1 MIPFRRMGDWLKFGV
16 ALLLIALNGFFVTVE
31 FALVR
36 VRPMRLEALKRR
48 GVRRAATAVE
58 LVRGLSQTLATTQ
71 VGITLASLGVGW
83 LGEPAIA
90 SILER
95 LLDGAIPLGY
105 LRPLAFAIGFLVI
118 TLITVILGEL
128 VPKAVGIQRAETVM
142 LAAAPPLR
150 MLRTAL
156 WPMVA
161 VTNATAL
168 AVMRGLGVSAAFGE
182 ESAHSEEELR
192 VILAR
197 SHDRG
202 QISRVGRDILE
213 RVLGFSRLT
222 ARQLMIPRPDVVWLS
237 STKTPA
243 ENFEKARASGY
254 TRFPYCEGDL
264 DRVLGIVHI
273 KDLAVGAPGVNPASV
288 MRPPVVVPETA
299 TADRLLRRFQRRR
312 LHMAI
317 VVDEYGGTSGVVTLE
332 DVLEEIV
339 GDVQD
344 EFDQEPLEIAPLGD
358 DRFRIAG
365 SARFEEVARA
375 LRAHEPPDAEVDTI
389 AGYVQDQL
397 GRIAKVGDT
406 ALLGRYALRVEEV
419 SRNRI
424 VSLTATPESPARAAD
439 EKTPG

>member
-1 MIPFRRMGDWLKFGV
+1 MGDGLKIGF
-16 ALLLIALNGFFVTVE
+16 ALLLIAVNGFFVTAE

-36 VRPMRLEALKRR
+36 VRPTRIEALKRK
-48 GVRRAATAVE
+48 GSRRAAAALE
-58 LVRGLSQTLATTQ
+58 LLRGLTQTLATTQ
-71 VGITLASLGVGW
+71 VGITLASLGIGW
-83 LGEPAIA
+83 VGEPAIA

-95 LLDGAIPLGY
+95 LLGEWTPHAY
-105 LRPLAFAIGFLVI
+105 LRPLAFGIGFIVI

-128 VPKAVGIQRAETVM
+128 VPKAIGIQRAETVI
-142 LAAAPPLR
+142 LAAAARLK
-150 MLRTAL
+150 MLRIAL

-161 VTNATAL
+161 FTNAAAL
-168 AVMRGLGVSAAFGE
+168 AVMRGLGVPAAFGE

-192 VILAR
+192 TILSR

-254 TRFPYCEGDL
+254 TRFPYCDGDL
-264 DRVLGIVHI
+264 DKVLGIVHI
-273 KDLAVGAPGVNPASV
+273 KDLALGAPDVNPATV

-344 EFDQEPLEIAPLGD
+344 EFDQEPPEIAPLGD

-365 SARFEEVARA
+365 TTRFLEVARA
-375 LRAHEPPDAEVDTI
+375 LNAHDPTEAEVDTI
-389 AGYVQDQL
+389 AGYVQDRL

-406 ALLGRYALRVEEV
+406 ASLGNYDLYVEEV

-424 VSLTATPESPARAAD
+424 VSLTATPKAPAPSEDESA
-439 EKTPG
+439 TG

>member
-1 MIPFRRMGDWLKFGV
+1 MGDGLKIGF
-16 ALLLIALNGFFVTVE
+16 ALLLIAINGFFVTAE

-36 VRPMRLEALKRR
+36 VRPTRLEALKRK
-48 GVRRAATAVE
+48 GSRRAAAALE
-58 LVRGLSQTLATTQ
+58 LHRGLTQTLATTQ
-71 VGITLASLGVGW
+71 VGITLASLGIGW
-83 LGEPAIA
+83 VGEPAIA

-95 LLDGAIPLGY
+95 LLGEWTPRAY
-105 LRPLAFAIGFLVI
+105 LRPLAFGIGFIVI

-128 VPKAVGIQRAETVM
+128 VPKAFGIQRAETVI
-142 LAAAPPLR
+142 LAAAAPLR
-150 MLRTAL
+150 MLRISL

-161 VTNATAL
+161 FTNAAAL
-168 AVMRGLGVSAAFGE
+168 AVMRMLGIPVGFGE

-192 VILAR
+192 TILSR

-237 STKTPA
+237 STRTPA
-243 ENFEKARASGY
+243 ENFERARASGY
-254 TRFPYCEGDL
+254 TRFPYCDGDL

-273 KDLAVGAPGVNPASV
+273 KDLAVGAPDVNPASV
-288 MRPPVVVPETA
+288 MRPPVIVPETA
-299 TADRLLRRFQRRR
+299 TADGLLRRFQRRR

-344 EFDQEPLEIAPLGD
+344 EFDQEPPEIAPLGED
-358 DRFRIAG
+358 HYRIAG

-375 LRAHEPPDAEVDTI
+375 LHSHGPPEAEVDTI

-397 GRIAKVGDT
+397 GRVARVGDT
-406 ALLGRYALRVEEV
+406 VRLAAYELRVEEV
-419 SRNRI
+419 ARNRI
-424 VSLTATPESPARAAD
+424 VLLTASPVAGAPAGDGTPA
-439 EKTPG
+439 G

>member
-1 MIPFRRMGDWLKFGV
+1 MGDGLKI
-16 ALLLIALNGFFVTVE
+16 AATLLLIVLNGFLVAAE

-36 VRPMRLEALKRR
+36 VRITRLDAMHRK
-48 GVRRAATAVE
+48 GGRRAALAAE
-58 LVRGLSQTLATTQ
+58 LVRGGPQTLATTQ
-71 VGITLASLGVGW
+71 VGITLASLGIGW

-90 SILER
+90 AVLER
-95 LLDGAIPLGY
+95 LLDKEIPGAY
-105 LRPLAFAIGFLVI
+105 LHPLAFVIGFLVI
-118 TLITVILGEL
+118 TFITVILGEL
-128 VPKAVGIQRAETVM
+128 VPKSVGIQAAEKVM
-142 LAAAPPLR
+142 LASAVPLR
-150 MLRTAL
+150 FLQFAL
-156 WPMVA
+156 WPMMA
-161 VTNATAL
+161 LTNASAL
-168 AVMRGLGVSAAFGE
+168 AVMRALGVSPAFGE
-182 ESAHSEEELR
+182 EAAHSEEELR
-192 VILAR
+192 GILGR

-237 STKTPA
+237 STVSPE
-243 ENFEKARASGY
+243 ENFEKARVSGY
-254 TRFPYCEGDL
+254 TRFPYCDGDL

-273 KDLAVGAPGVNPASV
+273 KDLAIGGPGTSPASV
-288 MRPPVVVPETA
+288 MRPPLVVPETA

-344 EFDQEPLEIAPLGD
+344 EFDQEPPEIAPLGE

-365 SARFEEVARA
+365 STRFEEVART
-375 LRAHEPPDAEVDTI
+375 LRLQEPPEAEVDTI
-389 AGYVQDQL
+389 AGYVQHQL
-397 GRIAKVGDT
+397 GRIARVGDT
-406 ALLGRYALRVEEV
+406 VSLGGYALRVDDV

-424 VSLTATPESPARAAD
+424 VSLSATPVTPVPASGESSA
-439 EKTPG
+439 T

>member
-1 MIPFRRMGDWLKFGV
+1 MGDWLKLGLT
-16 ALLLIALNGFFVTVE
+16 LLLIAVNGFFVTAE

-36 VRPMRLEALKRR
+36 VRPTRLEALRR
-48 GVRRAATAVE
+48 REGRRADTAAE
-58 LVRGLSQTLATTQ
+58 LASGLSQTLATTQ
-71 VGITLASLGVGW
+71 VGITLASLGIGW

-95 LLDGAIPLGY
+95 LLGGAVPSAY
-105 LRPLAFAIGFLVI
+105 LRPVAFGIGFLVI

-128 VPKAVGIQRAETVM
+128 VPKAVGIQKAEKMM
-142 LAAAPPLR
+142 LATATPLR
-150 MLRTAL
+150 MLRIAL
-156 WPMVA
+156 WPLVA
-161 VTNATAL
+161 VTNASAL
-168 AVMRGLGVSAAFGE
+168 AVMRALGVSAAFGE

-192 VILAR
+192 GILAR

-213 RVLGFSRLT
+213 RVLGFSRVT
-222 ARQLMIPRPDVVWLS
+222 ARQLMVPRPDVVWLS

-243 ENFEKARASGY
+243 ENFERARASGY
-254 TRFPYCEGDL
+254 TRFPYCDGDL

-273 KDLAVGAPGVNPASV
+273 KDLAVGAQGVNPASV

-312 LHMAI
+312 LHLAI

-344 EFDQEPLEIAPLGD
+344 EFDQEPPEIAPLGE
-358 DRFRIAG
+358 DRYRISG
-365 SARFEEVARA
+365 STRFEEVARA
-375 LRAHEPPDAEVDTI
+375 LSAQDPPEAEVDTI
-389 AGYVQDQL
+389 AGYVQDRL

-406 ALLGRYALRVEEV
+406 ASLGSYVLRVEEV

-424 VSLTATPESPARAAD
+424 VSLTAAPEPPAP
-439 EKTPG
+439 PGDAISS

>member
-1 MIPFRRMGDWLKFGV
+1 MGDWLKIGF
-16 ALLLIALNGFFVTVE
+16 ALLLIAINGCLVTAE

-36 VRPMRLEALKRR
+36 VRPTRLEALKRT
-48 GVRRAATAVE
+48 GVRRAATAVD
-58 LVRGLSQTLATTQ
+58 LVRGLGHTLATTQ
-71 VGITLASLGVGW
+71 VGITLASLGIGW

-90 SILER
+90 SLLEH
-95 LLDGAIPLGY
+95 LLDGAVPRAY
-105 LRPLAFAIGFLVI
+105 LRPLAFGIGFLGI
-118 TLITVILGEL
+118 TLLTVILGEL
-128 VPKAVGIQRAETVM
+128 VPKAVGIQTAEKVM
-142 LAAAPPLR
+142 LVAATPLR
-150 MLRTAL
+150 VLRIAL

-161 VTNATAL
+161 VTNASAL
-168 AVMRGLGVSAAFGE
+168 AVMRAIGVSAAFGE

-192 VILAR
+192 SILGR
-197 SHDRG
+197 SHERG

-237 STKTPA
+237 SAKTPE

-254 TRFPYCEGDL
+254 TRFPYCDGDL

-273 KDLAVGAPGVNPASV
+273 KDLAIGAPGTNPASV

-344 EFDQEPLEIAPLGD
+344 EFDQEPPDIVPLGE
-358 DRFRIAG
+358 DRYRIAG

-375 LRAHEPPDAEVDTI
+375 LRAHEPVEAEVDTI

-397 GRIAKVGDT
+397 GRIARVGDT
-406 ALLGRYALRVEEV
+406 VGLATYQLRVEEV
-419 SRNRI
+419 ARNRI
-424 VSLTATPESPARAAD
+424 VSLTASPAPAQA
-439 EKTPG
+439 PSAS

>member
-1 MIPFRRMGDWLKFGV
+1 MGDWLKFGV

-36 VRPMRLEALKRR
+36 VRPTRLESLRRR
-48 GVRRAATAVE
+48 GGRRAATAIE

-71 VGITLASLGVGW
+71 VGITLASLGIGW

-90 SILER
+90 SMLEHLFGSSVPR
-95 LLDGAIPLGY
+95 AY
-105 LRPLAFAIGFLVI
+105 LRPLAFTIGFLAI
-118 TLITVILGEL
+118 TFVTVILGEL
-128 VPKAVGIQRAETVM
+128 VPKALGIQMAEKVL
-142 LAAAPPLR
+142 LAAATPLR
-150 MLRTAL
+150 LLRIAL

-161 VTNATAL
+161 VTNASAL
-168 AVMRGLGVSAAFGE
+168 AVMRVVGVSAAFGE

-192 VILAR
+192 AILGR

-202 QISRVGRDILE
+202 QISRVGRDILD
-213 RVLGFSRLT
+213 RVLSFSRLT
-222 ARQLMIPRPDVVWLS
+222 ARQLMVPRPDVVWLS

-254 TRFPYCEGDL
+254 TRFPYCDGDL

-273 KDLAVGAPGVNPASV
+273 TDLAVGAPDVNPASV

-344 EFDQEPLEIAPLGD
+344 EFDQELPEIAPLGD

-365 SARFEEVARA
+365 STRFLEVARA
-375 LRAHEPPDAEVDTI
+375 LNAHEPTEAEVDTI
-389 AGYVQDQL
+389 AGYVQDRL

-406 ALLGRYALRVEEV
+406 ATLGSYDLRVEEV

-424 VSLTATPESPARAAD
+424 VSLTATPQSPAPATDEAASS
-439 EKTPG
+439 

>member
-1 MIPFRRMGDWLKFGV
+1 MGDWLKFGV

-36 VRPMRLEALKRR
+36 VRPTRLEALRRR
-48 GVRRAATAVE
+48 GGRRAATAAE

-71 VGITLASLGVGW
+71 VGITLASLGIGW

-90 SILER
+90 SMLEH
-95 LLDGAIPLGY
+95 LLGDSVPRAY
-105 LRPLAFAIGFLVI
+105 LRPLAFTIGFLAI
-118 TLITVILGEL
+118 TFVTVILGEL
-128 VPKAVGIQRAETVM
+128 VPKALGIQNAEKVM
-142 LAAAPPLR
+142 LAAATPLR
-150 MLRTAL
+150 VLRMAL

-161 VTNATAL
+161 VTNASAL
-168 AVMRGLGVSAAFGE
+168 AVMRVLGVSGAFGE

-192 VILAR
+192 AILAR

-213 RVLGFSRLT
+213 RVLSFSRLT
-222 ARQLMIPRPDVVWLS
+222 ARQLMVPRPDVVWLS

-254 TRFPYCEGDL
+254 TRFPYCNGDL
-264 DRVLGIVHI
+264 DKVLGIVHI
-273 KDLAVGAPGVNPASV
+273 KDLALGAPDVNPATV

-332 DVLEEIV
+332 DVLQEIA
-339 GDVQD
+339 GDGQD
-344 EFDQEPLEIAPLGD
+344 EVD
-358 DRFRIAG
+358 
-365 SARFEEVARA
+365 
-375 LRAHEPPDAEVDTI
+375 HEPPAIPPRGDDP
-389 AGYVQDQL
+389 L
-397 GRIAKVGDT
+397 RIPGT
-406 ALLGRYALRVEEV
+406 TRLLGGPPPL
-419 SRNRI
+419 N
-424 VSLTATPESPARAAD
+424 TP
-439 EKTPG
+439 